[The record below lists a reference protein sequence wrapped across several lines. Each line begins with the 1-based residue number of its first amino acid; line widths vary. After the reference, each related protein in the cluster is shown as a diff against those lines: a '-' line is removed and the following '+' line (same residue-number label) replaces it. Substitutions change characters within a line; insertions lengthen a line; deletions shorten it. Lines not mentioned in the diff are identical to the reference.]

1 MSEVTM
7 EDTGR
12 PEQIAEADAEAA
24 KVQAAKAELYDE
36 QSADPQTSL
45 STDDLILGKYKST
58 DELATAYQNLQREY
72 TRLKGGEL
80 QVGEPDPV
88 PPVEAQADEPAGEA
102 PADTRPELTE
112 ESIATLTRT
121 IHEQAGGQAEYQ
133 RILQWASN
141 SLDAERIG
149 AYNQAIEQGNLPTII
164 NSLKGMQYDY
174 MMKNGY
180 EPRLTAGRAPAQEVK
195 GFGSRYQV
203 EQAMNDPRY
212 QADAGYRRDVEQRI
226 AATPNELFGL

>member
-36 QSADPQTSL
+36 QSAEPQTSL

-58 DELATAYQNLQREY
+58 DELASAYQNLQREY

-88 PPVEAQADEPAGEA
+88 PPVEAQADEPTDEA
-102 PADTRPELTE
+102 PVDSRPELSE

-121 IHEQAGGQAEYQ
+121 IHEHAGGQAEYQ
-133 RILQWASN
+133 RSLQWASN
-141 SLDAERIG
+141 SLDSERIN
-149 AYNQAIEQGNLPTII
+149 AYNEAIEQGNLPTII

-195 GFGSRYQV
+195 GFSSRYQV
-203 EQAMNDPRY
+203 EQAINDPRY
-212 QADAGYRRDVEQRI
+212 QGDPGYRRDVEQRI